1 MFKFENNKTIDSL
14 KKNKA
19 IIIFL
24 IKFFATYF
32 ILSGIY
38 SFYLHKT
45 QEKSD
50 IFSCAPITKQV
61 AEHTS
66 IFSNFFGFDS
76 YVEQNENELSM
87 KFFLNDRHVVSIVE
101 GCSSIS
107 IIILF
112 LSFIIAFSGS
122 TKDTIFFGIFGA
134 LTIYLINLLRIL
146 IFAVLLQKYPQ
157 YEYLLHNLIFP
168 AIIYGYVFI
177 LWVIWVKYFSHYKE
191 LKNVKN

>member
-1 MFKFENNKTIDSL
+1 L

-24 IKFFATYF
+24 IKFFATFF

-45 QEKSD
+45 QKKSG

-61 AEHTS
+61 AEHTNT
-66 IFSNFFGFDS
+66 FSNFFGFDS
-76 YVEQNENELSM
+76 RIEQNENELSI
-87 KFFLNDRHVVSIVE
+87 KFFLEDQHIVNIVE
-101 GCSSIS
+101 GCSSVS

-122 TKDTIFFGIFGA
+122 IKDTIFFGIFGIV
-134 LTIYLINLLRIL
+134 TIYLINLLRIL
-146 IFAVLLQKYPQ
+146 LLAILYQKYPQ
-157 YEYLLHNLIFP
+157 YKYILHSLFFP
-168 AIIYGYVFI
+168 SIVYGYVFI

-191 LKNVKN
+191 LKNVKNK